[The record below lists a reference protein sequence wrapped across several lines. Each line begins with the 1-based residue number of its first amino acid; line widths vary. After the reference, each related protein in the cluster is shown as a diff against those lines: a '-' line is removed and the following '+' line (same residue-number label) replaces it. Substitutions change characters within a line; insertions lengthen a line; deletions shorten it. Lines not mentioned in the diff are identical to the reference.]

1 MKALT
6 LGALVR
12 NDEIELWGE
21 ELTLESTWRCTV
33 VVLRT
38 SKIPFG
44 SGLINGRVRAF
55 RFACATVDAVTGD
68 IDRHVE
74 VSILSNNSYKVRQL
88 GNTTILRGVQALFS
102 LVMCSHETLDPAIR
116 FCTPRM
122 PRYLLLCTVLTFAL
136 CAPTTRLRS
145 QPRASEDAMSTISGF
160 IEDSVTKETLVGA
173 TIKLN
178 GTNRGAFTNK
188 SGYFSIS
195 RIPAGSYVLTITS
208 VGYTRREYPVVLAK
222 GESKKVRIQMMQ
234 SKSTAKE
241 VKVTAD
247 RDEGKRQVSISQVN
261 IPIEQLS
268 QIRIGGEAD
277 IFRALQMLPGVLSS
291 SQISSGL
298 FIRGGSPDQNL
309 VLLDGMTVYNPTHL
323 FGFISAFNNDA
334 VKDVDLLKGGFP
346 AEFGGR
352 MSAVLNITQK
362 DGNRDKFEG
371 LVGLGIL
378 SSRASLQGPVGNGS
392 FFLGGRA
399 TYLDLLLNFI
409 PEDPESPFP
418 NFNFY
423 DLNAKITQNLSED
436 DKISISGFLTR
447 DALSFTQPGLLFN
460 VGIGNRATSARWT
473 HIFAPDLFSNVT
485 VSASRYD
492 NGFAGNNAGFE
503 FSIDNSITDY
513 TVKTEFEWFTAED
526 FTLKFGYEGAL
537 YNFQYLQNTTGRTD
551 GSTQTQSDV
560 FRLNIWDNIH
570 AGYAA
575 STWNVN
581 DYMTVQTGLRVNYWG
596 DRQDFL
602 IDPRVALRYQVADGI
617 FVKGAWGMYHQYL
630 RLASSP
636 DFSFF
641 DTWLPTDNTVPPG
654 RSEHYIA
661 SIETQPFEGY
671 DLNFDVYYKT
681 LNNINELRQ
690 NQRQARSVTDVFYI
704 GNGRAYGAEVF
715 LQKKMGQ
722 LTGWIGYAL
731 GFVFSQFD
739 SVNQGREFRP
749 KFDRRHDLKITA
761 LYKFNERWEIG
772 ATFMYQTGQSYTGA
786 TSTLGGRM
794 PGWDG
799 GIVMVNPSQ
808 RWGLR
813 LPASHQLNLNVNYN
827 TTLFDL
833 PFRMFIDIF
842 NVYSRRDIWFRFYDT
857 SKAIPS
863 VTDVRLLPILPT
875 LSFELRF

>member
-1 MKALT
+1 MPRTT
-6 LGALVR
+6 LQS
-12 NDEIELWGE
+12 
-21 ELTLESTWRCTV
+21 TLL
-33 VVLRT
+33 VVLFLT
-38 SKIPFG
+38 CTFPSW
-44 SGLINGRVRAF
+44 SQ
-55 RFACATVDAVTGD
+55 
-68 IDRHVE
+68 DR
-74 VSILSNNSYKVRQL
+74 S
-88 GNTTILRGVQALFS
+88 A
-102 LVMCSHETLDPAIR
+102 
-116 FCTPRM
+116 
-122 PRYLLLCTVLTFAL
+122 
-136 CAPTTRLRS
+136 
-145 QPRASEDAMSTISGF
+145 EDAQGTISGF

-173 TIKLN
+173 TVKVS
-178 GTNRGAFTNK
+178 GTNRGGFTNK

-195 RIPAGSYVLTITS
+195 KIPAGTYTLTVTS
-208 VGYTRREYPVVLAK
+208 VGYVRREYVVTLAR
-222 GESKKVRIQMMQ
+222 GEARKVRIPMRQ
-234 SKSTAKE
+234 SKSTSKE
-241 VKVTAD
+241 VQVTAD
-247 RDEGKRQVSISQVN
+247 RDEGRRQVSISQVN
-261 IPIEQLS
+261 IPMEQLS

-378 SSRASLQGPVGNGS
+378 SSRASLQGPLGNGS

-399 TYLDLLLNFI
+399 TYLDLILNLI

-423 DLNAKITQNLSED
+423 DVNAKITQNLSDD
-436 DKISISGFLTR
+436 DKLSISGFLTR

-460 VGIGNRATSARWT
+460 VGIGNRATSARWS
-473 HIFAPDLFSNVT
+473 HVYSPDLFSNVT

-503 FSIDNSITDY
+503 FAIDNSITDY
-513 TVKTEFEWFTAED
+513 TVKAEFEWFTAED
-526 FTLKFGYEGAL
+526 FTLKFGYEGAI
-537 YNFQYLQNTTGRTD
+537 YNFQYVQNTTGRTD

-560 FRLNIWDNIH
+560 VALNIWDNIH
-570 AGYAA
+570 GAYAA
-575 STWNVN
+575 STWNVD
-581 DYMTVQTGLRVNYWG
+581 DYLTLQTGLRVNYWG
-596 DRQDFL
+596 DREAMLF
-602 IDPRVALRYQVADGI
+602 DPRVAVRYQLADGI
-617 FVKGAWGMYHQYL
+617 FVKGAWGIYHQYL

-641 DTWLPTDNTVPPG
+641 DTWLPTDNSVPAG
-654 RSEHYIA
+654 RAQHFIA
-661 SIETQPFEGY
+661 SIETQPFEGFN
-671 DLNFDVYYKT
+671 LNIDVYYKS

-690 NQRQARSVTDVFYI
+690 NQRQTRSVTDVFFI
-704 GNGRAYGAEVF
+704 GNGRAYGAEIF
-715 LQKKMGQ
+715 LQKKMGN

-739 SVNQGREFRP
+739 SVNLGNEFRP
-749 KFDRRHDLKITA
+749 KFDRLHDLKITA

-772 ATFMYQTGQSYTGA
+772 STFMFQSGQSYTGA

-813 LPASHQLNLNVNYN
+813 LPSSHQLNLNVNYN

-833 PFRMFIDIF
+833 PFRLFIDIY

-857 SKAIPS
+857 SEAIPS

-875 LSFELRF
+875 LSCELRF

>member
-1 MKALT
+1 MPRTT
-6 LGALVR
+6 LQS
-12 NDEIELWGE
+12 
-21 ELTLESTWRCTV
+21 TLL
-33 VVLRT
+33 VVLFLT
-38 SKIPFG
+38 CTFPSW
-44 SGLINGRVRAF
+44 SQ
-55 RFACATVDAVTGD
+55 
-68 IDRHVE
+68 DR
-74 VSILSNNSYKVRQL
+74 S
-88 GNTTILRGVQALFS
+88 A
-102 LVMCSHETLDPAIR
+102 
-116 FCTPRM
+116 
-122 PRYLLLCTVLTFAL
+122 
-136 CAPTTRLRS
+136 
-145 QPRASEDAMSTISGF
+145 EDAQGTISGF

-173 TIKLN
+173 TVKVS
-178 GTNRGAFTNK
+178 GSNRGGFTNK

-195 RIPAGSYVLTITS
+195 RIPAGTYTLTVTS
-208 VGYTRREYPVVLAK
+208 VGYVRREYALTLAR
-222 GESKKVRIQMMQ
+222 GEARKVRVPMTQ
-234 SKSTAKE
+234 SKSTSKE
-241 VKVTAD
+241 VQITAD
-247 RDEGKRQVSISQVN
+247 RDEGRRQVSISQVN
-261 IPIEQLS
+261 IPMEQLS

-378 SSRASLQGPVGNGS
+378 SSRASLQGPLGNGS

-399 TYLDLLLNFI
+399 TYLDLILNLI

-423 DLNAKITQNLSED
+423 DVNAKITQNLSDD
-436 DKISISGFLTR
+436 DKLSISGFLTR

-460 VGIGNRATSARWT
+460 VGIGNRATSARWS
-473 HIFAPDLFSNVT
+473 HVYAPDLFSNVT

-503 FSIDNSITDY
+503 FAIDNSITDY
-513 TVKTEFEWFTAED
+513 TLKAEFEWFTAED
-526 FTLKFGYEGAL
+526 FTLKFGYEGAI
-537 YNFQYLQNTTGRTD
+537 YNFQYVQNTTGRTD

-560 FRLNIWDNIH
+560 VALNIWDNIH
-570 AGYAA
+570 GAYAA
-575 STWNVN
+575 STWNVD
-581 DYMTVQTGLRVNYWG
+581 DYLTLQTGLRVNYWG
-596 DRQDFL
+596 DREAMLF
-602 IDPRVALRYQVADGI
+602 DPRVAVRYQLADGL
-617 FVKGAWGMYHQYL
+617 FVKGAWGIYHQYL

-641 DTWLPTDNTVPPG
+641 DTWLPTDNSVPAG
-654 RSEHYIA
+654 RAQHFIA
-661 SIETQPFEGY
+661 SIETQPFEGFN
-671 DLNFDVYYKT
+671 LNFDVYYKS

-690 NQRQARSVTDVFYI
+690 NQRQTRSVTDVFFI
-704 GNGRAYGAEVF
+704 GNGRAYGAEIF
-715 LQKKMGQ
+715 LQKKMGN

-739 SVNQGREFRP
+739 SVNLGNEFRP
-749 KFDRRHDLKITA
+749 KFDRLHDLKITA

-772 ATFMYQTGQSYTGA
+772 STFMFQSGQSYTGA

-813 LPASHQLNLNVNYN
+813 LPSSHQLNLNVNYN

-833 PFRMFIDIF
+833 PFRLFIDIY

-857 SKAIPS
+857 SEAIPS

-875 LSFELRF
+875 LSCELRF